1 MAQCPQCYTG
11 TCARHKRQDHG
22 RSLVAAPANAQQ
34 TMAKIYDLM
43 VGAKLKKLQA
53 EAELD
58 PSARHTE
65 EFRHKLDASRDKS
78 MRKASKKRS
87 KSSRS
92 GDAVAAGSGLNPQA
106 LAAIYNDSSADEG
119 GRSDRKE
126 RKRKK
131 RKSEKKRKHRK
142 RSRSESD
149 SSDED
154 ESSSSSSSEDE
165 QRRERRRRYC
175 SRSRSRS
182 PRRSSS
188 SSNKRRDSKSSK
200 RRRHDSD

>member
-53 EAELD
+53 EADLD

-87 KSSRS
+87 KTSRS
-92 GDAVAAGSGLNPQA
+92 GDAAAGSGLNPQA
-106 LAAIYNDSSADEG
+106 LAAIYNDSSADE
-119 GRSDRKE
+119 SDRRDKKA

-131 RKSEKKRKHRK
+131 RKAEKKRKLRK

-154 ESSSSSSSEDE
+154 QSSSNSSSSEDDE
-165 QRRERRRRYC
+165 RRERRRRR
-175 SRSRSRS
+175 RSRSRS

-188 SSNKRRDSKSSK
+188 SKKRSK
-200 RRRHDSD
+200 RSRHEGD